1 MNLVKELDF
10 TYSNINYSFST
21 FTHRIL
27 PNNTINYYM
36 NDDRGIS
43 IYDQDWNFIRR
54 NDLNSVNAKISL
66 RGDIFIDDKFI
77 YIGNVYFYDYF
88 EYIKSKDFLFLKVDL
103 DLNVINYQHFPQFI
117 SIAFDSCNKR
127 IFLLWII
134 GFGLSA
140 KINIDVYNLNI
151 RKTSEINSTLIN
163 SAIVLH
169 DILWLSAGL
178 GFFNNQLYISF
189 KDVNYYQSILVTD
202 INGQYITKHVL
213 IQTSLIYLVNSF
225 TFDHFGNILFTTGGQ
240 MCLFSTYLNKT
251 KKCTEITQER
261 LSSNVYPLYAQVD
274 QSGRLVA
281 IDSIKQKVQF
291 YAPFEA
297 TSKIIIFY

>member
-169 DILWLSAGL
+169 DIWWLSAGL

-202 INGQYITKHVL
+202 INGRYITKHVL

-225 TFDHFGNILFTTGGQ
+225 TFDHFGNNLFTTGGQ
-240 MCLFSTYLNKT
+240 MCLFSTYLN
-251 KKCTEITQER
+251 
-261 LSSNVYPLYAQVD
+261 
-274 QSGRLVA
+274 
-281 IDSIKQKVQF
+281 
-291 YAPFEA
+291 
-297 TSKIIIFY
+297 

>member
-10 TYSNINYSFST
+10 IYSNTNYSFST

-36 NDDRGIS
+36 NDDRGFT
-43 IYDQDWNFIRR
+43 IYDHDWNFIRR
-54 NDLNSVNAKISL
+54 IDLNSVNAYISL
-66 RGDIFIDDKFI
+66 RGDIFIDDEFI

-88 EYIKSKDFLFLKVDL
+88 SFTKSNEFLFLKVDF
-103 DLNVINYQHFPQFI
+103 DLRVINYQHFPQFI

-127 IFLLWII
+127 IFLLWIT

-140 KINIDVYNLNI
+140 KINIDVYNLNL
-151 RKTSEINSTLIN
+151 RKTSEINSTSIN

-169 DILWLSAGL
+169 NSWWFSAGL
-178 GFFNNQLYISF
+178 GFCKNQLYLSF

-202 INGQYITKHVL
+202 INGHYITKHVL
-213 IQTSLIYLVNSF
+213 IQTSFIYLVNCF
-225 TFDHFGNILFTTGGQ
+225 TFDHFGNILFTIGGQ
-240 MCLFSTYLNKT
+240 MCLFSTFLNKT
-251 KKCTEITQER
+251 RKCTEISQDR
-261 LSSNVYPLYAQVD
+261 LSSNGYPLYAKVD

-281 IDSIKQKVQF
+281 IDSMKQKVQF

-297 TSKIIIFY
+297 ASKIIIFY